1 MITVSKITANK
12 HLSVTVFFWN
22 VAYNF
27 RTVYVL
33 ITIIPY
39 GNALW
44 LILLLK
50 RFV

>member
-12 HLSVTVFFWN
+12 HLSVTVFLWN
-22 VAYNF
+22 VAYTF
-27 RTVYVL
+27 STQYVL
-33 ITIIPY
+33 IMIILY

-44 LILLLK
+44 LILLLI